1 MATQNDSTFRE
12 GQSTTRP
19 PYFDGN
25 DYPYWKTRMRIYLQ
39 ALDYEIWEI
48 VNDGPFMPLT
58 KNEVRE
64 DIPKPSR
71 DWNEFEKR
79 KASLNSKAMN
89 ALFCALDKK
98 EFHRVSSCESAN
110 EIWHKLEVVYEGT
123 NQVKES
129 KISRTAIEEANDL
142 NVLPID
148 DLIGS
153 LISYEEDLA
162 AEKWHEEKKK
172 NIALKASK
180 RESDEESEMDDEE
193 LAMLARRFRKFYKKN
208 NEQRKFRGYKN
219 KKEKK
224 EPITCYECKKPG
236 HIRPE
241 CPLLNKLK
249 KKAMVATW
257 DDSDEETSDEDEQ
270 QEMTNLALMAVG
282 KESCDELDEGS
293 KKKKNKWYL
302 DSGCSRH
309 MTRNYSWFSS
319 FTKIENGGD
328 VSFGD
333 NSKGKITGIG
343 NVGNVSSTLI
353 ENVCLVE
360 NLKHNL
366 LSISQLCDKG
376 YRVIFDESKCVIENA
391 CDGKVLFVGNR
402 YVNVY
407 TINIDCASTN
417 EKCLSALHDDGWLW
431 HRRLG
436 HASMDLISKIVKND
450 LVKGL
455 SKINFQKDRICEACQ
470 FGKQIKTS
478 FKSKN
483 HVSTSKPLQLLHIDL
498 FGPSRYASL
507 SGKYYAFVIVD
518 DYSRYTWVLFLANK
532 DDAIDAFR
540 IFYKKVQ
547 NEKGYFITC
556 IRSDHG
562 GEFENHAFENFCNDF
577 GIEHQFS
584 SPRTPQQNGVVERKN
599 RSIQEMARIML
610 NENSLPKYFWAEA
623 VNTACYVLNRVLI
636 RPNLN
641 KTPYELWKDKKP
653 NIGYF
658 KVFGCKCFVLNTKD
672 NLGKFDPKSDVGI
685 FLSYSNSSKAY
696 RVYNKRTLVV
706 EESMHVTFDE
716 SNPSS
721 MEKVVVD
728 DNAEEEQ
735 QEEASNDNQ
744 EDVSHGIQEEHQEET
759 NVEQNE
765 GDPSR
770 GVTTRSSLRNTCE
783 HTAFISQIEPKSFA
797 DAENDESWIM
807 AMQEEL
813 NQFERNNVWELVPNP
828 EHQSIIGTKW
838 VFRNKMDESGV
849 VVRNKAGLV
858 AQGYNQEEG
867 IDFDETFAPVARLE
881 SIRML
886 LAYACHKDFILYQ
899 MDVKS
904 VFLNGYIMEEVYV
917 KQPPGFENE
926 KFSDHVYKLS
936 KALYGLKQAPRAWYD
951 RLKNFLLD
959 NDSSMGKADTTLF
972 VKHKN
977 QDILIVQIYVD
988 DIIFGST
995 NELLCK
1001 DFSSCM
1007 SQEFEMS
1014 MMGELKYFLRLQIK
1028 QNEEGIFI
1036 NQAKYVKDLL
1046 KRFGYDNET
1055 AKSTPMSTT
1064 IKLDKDEKGKEVDI
1078 KTYRG
1083 MIGSLLY
1090 LTASR
1095 PDIMFSVCLCARF
1108 QSCPKESHI
1117 LAVKRIFRY
1126 LIGTINLGLWYPRGT
1141 HIDLTCYLDADFAG
1155 YKLWLLSGQHSAN
1168 RICFAT
1174 SLPHNRPTGSQKPAS
1189 RIRVN
1194 GCCNTT
1200 GFSVKGIRQTVC
1212 VLIVLG
1218 FISGKPVNKS
1228 GKPFSTF
1235 KFLPKNRTS
1244 GFSVSRANRQ
1254 AVC

>member
-1 MATQNDSTFRE
+1 
-12 GQSTTRP
+12 
-19 PYFDGN
+19 
-25 DYPYWKTRMRIYLQ
+25 
-39 ALDYEIWEI
+39 
-48 VNDGPFMPLT
+48 
-58 KNEVRE
+58 
-64 DIPKPSR
+64 
-71 DWNEFEKR
+71 
-79 KASLNSKAMN
+79 
-89 ALFCALDKK
+89 
-98 EFHRVSSCESAN
+98 
-110 EIWHKLEVVYEGT
+110 
-123 NQVKES
+123 
-129 KISRTAIEEANDL
+129 
-142 NVLPID
+142 
-148 DLIGS
+148 
-153 LISYEEDLA
+153 
-162 AEKWHEEKKK
+162 
-172 NIALKASK
+172 
-180 RESDEESEMDDEE
+180 
-193 LAMLARRFRKFYKKN
+193 
-208 NEQRKFRGYKN
+208 
-219 KKEKK
+219 
-224 EPITCYECKKPG
+224 
-236 HIRPE
+236 
-241 CPLLNKLK
+241 
-249 KKAMVATW
+249 
-257 DDSDEETSDEDEQ
+257 
-270 QEMTNLALMAVG
+270 MTG
-282 KESCDELDEGS
+282 
-293 KKKKNKWYL
+293 
-302 DSGCSRH
+302 
-309 MTRNYSWFSS
+309 NYSWFSS

-328 VSFGD
+328 VSFRD
-333 NSKGKITGIG
+333 NSKGKIIGIG

-402 YVNVY
+402 CVNVY

-455 SKINFQKDRICEACQ
+455 PKINFQKDRTCEACQ
-470 FGKQIKTS
+470 FRKQIKTS

-507 SGKYYAFVIVD
+507 SGKFYAFVIVD

-547 NEKGYFITC
+547 NEKGYSITC

-562 GEFENHAFENFCNDF
+562 GEFKNHAFENFCNDL

-599 RSIQEMARIML
+599 RSIQEMTRTML

-623 VNTACYVLNRVLI
+623 VNTACYVLNRMLI

-641 KTPYELWKDKKP
+641 KTPYELWKDRKP

-685 FLSYSNSSKAY
+685 FLGYSNSRKAY

-706 EESMHVTFDE
+706 EESMHVIFDE

-721 MEKVVVD
+721 TERVVVD

-744 EDVSHGIQEEHQEET
+744 EVAPHGIQEEHHEET
-759 NVEQNE
+759 NAEQNE
-765 GDPSR
+765 GTSQTLPKEWRYVSSHPKDVILGDPSR
-770 GVTTRSSLRNTCE
+770 GVTTRSSLRNTRE
-783 HTAFISQIEPKSFA
+783 HAAFISQIELKSFA
-797 DAENDESWIM
+797 DAKNDESWIM

-849 VVRNKAGLV
+849 VVRNKARLV
-858 AQGYNQEEG
+858 AQGYNKEEG

-886 LAYACHKDFILYQ
+886 LAYACHKDFILYP
-899 MDVKS
+899 MDAKS
-904 VFLNGYIMEEVYV
+904 AFLNGYIMEEVYV

-959 NDSSMGKADTTLF
+959 NDFSMGKADTTLF

-1001 DFSSCM
+1001 DFSSRM

-1014 MMGELKYFLRLQIK
+1014 MMGELKYFLGLQIK

-1046 KRFGYDNET
+1046 KRFGYENGT

-1064 IKLDKDEKGKEVDI
+1064 IKLDKDEKGKEFDI

-1083 MIGSLLY
+1083 MIESLLY

-1108 QSCPKESHI
+1108 QSCPKESHM

-1126 LIGTINLGLWYPRGT
+1126 LIGTINLDLWYPKGT
-1141 HIDLTCYLDADFAG
+1141 HIVLTCYSDADFVG
-1155 YKLWLLSGQHSAN
+1155 YKVDRKSTSGTCHFLGHSLVSWFSKKQNSVALSTTEAEYIAADFGKPALLSSGSNRQAGSCYPENRFLRGTLLVITGIPVSAN
-1168 RICFAT
+1168 
-1174 SLPHNRPTGSQKPAS
+1174 Q
-1189 RIRVN
+1189 
-1194 GCCNTT
+1194 
-1200 GFSVKGIRQTVC
+1200 
-1212 VLIVLG
+1212 
-1218 FISGKPVNKS
+1218 KS
-1228 GKPFSTF
+1228 GFGFQASGH
-1235 KFLPKNRTS
+1235 NRTS
-1244 GFSVSRANRQ
+1244 DVGWLNALLIEENVYPDLVKVFYSNMDCSAEKENRVITTVGGVLIEFDDLDLNNILGSSDDGLEIFSPRKPPDIDDYAYIDAVKNICRRVNLSDEDCTIHFRNLCLCLQTRILLRFIQSIVLPRSGHLDERRRRDPPVIASDPVVSASVSSPPRPPTSGDVTLQQLMDEVRTLSVRQ
-1254 AVC
+1254 TEFQQEQQQ